1 MKKIHSGIFFVP
13 GWSYIDL
20 EFTPTDIILSLNI
33 PVSFVILVMTST
45 AWHYFELHKK
55 DTLTLTRQIKVM
67 PFFLPS
73 IFMKMGV
80 LITSTS
86 YLSDFCQ
93 SLPLSSCAIFTL
105 LLILLTYQ
113 IVIHKHFS
121 FKISEKDKDD
131 SVIISIFGNLTS
143 NARPKTA
150 ENECVLKF
158 FRTESVTSALLYTAL
173 AACNAAYIAL
183 NDEKNIDEEFIIFI
197 GFSVIL
203 LHVLF
208 TQLYLWTSTGQ
219 RLLFPEDEETNQ
231 TVVTSQTKAP
241 QLELKAAKWILLF
254 ISIAIT
260 AGLFCYIGF
269 ILHTQGKNPNILFFY
284 A

>member
-1 MKKIHSGIFFVP
+1 M
-13 GWSYIDL
+13 
-20 EFTPTDIILSLNI
+20 SLNI

-45 AWHYFELHKK
+45 AWHHFELHKK
-55 DTLTLTRQIKVM
+55 DTLTLLRQLKVM

-86 YLSDFCQ
+86 YLSDFCP
-93 SLPLSSCAIFTL
+93 SLPLASCAIFTL
-105 LLILLTYQ
+105 LLILFVYQ
-113 IVIHKHFS
+113 ILIHTCCG
-121 FKISEKDKDD
+121 FKNSEEDKDN

-143 NARPKTA
+143 NARPKKA
-150 ENECVLKF
+150 ENERVLKF

-183 NDEKNIDEEFIIFI
+183 NDEKNIHEEYIIFI
-197 GFSVIL
+197 GFGVIL

-219 RLLFPEDEETNQ
+219 RLLFPEDEEANQ

-241 QLELKAAKWILLF
+241 QVELKAAKWILLF

-269 ILHTQGKNPNILFFY
+269 ILHTQGKNPNI
-284 A
+284 

>member
-1 MKKIHSGIFFVP
+1 M
-13 GWSYIDL
+13 
-20 EFTPTDIILSLNI
+20 
-33 PVSFVILVMTST
+33 
-45 AWHYFELHKK
+45 
-55 DTLTLTRQIKVM
+55 
-67 PFFLPS
+67 
-73 IFMKMGV
+73 
-80 LITSTS
+80 
-86 YLSDFCQ
+86 
-93 SLPLSSCAIFTL
+93 
-105 LLILLTYQ
+105 
-113 IVIHKHFS
+113 HKHVG

-150 ENECVLKF
+150 ENDRVLKF
-158 FRTESVTSALLYTAL
+158 FRQETIASALLYTAL

-219 RLLFPEDEETNQ
+219 RLLFPEDEEANQ
-231 TVVTSQTKAP
+231 TVITSQTKAP
-241 QLELKAAKWILLF
+241 QSELKAAKWILLF
-254 ISIAIT
+254 MSIAIT

-269 ILHTQGKNPNILFFY
+269 ILHTQGKNPT
-284 A
+284 

>member
-1 MKKIHSGIFFVP
+1 M
-13 GWSYIDL
+13 
-20 EFTPTDIILSLNI
+20 SLNI
-33 PVSFVILVMTST
+33 PISFVILVLTST

-55 DTLTLTRQIKVM
+55 DSLTLLRQIKVM

-80 LITSTS
+80 LITSSS

-93 SLPLSSCAIFTL
+93 SLPLASCAIFTL
-105 LLILLTYQ
+105 LLILFSYQ
-113 IVIHKHFS
+113 ILMHRHFG
-121 FKISEKDKDD
+121 FKISEKDNDD

-150 ENECVLKF
+150 ENERVLKF

-173 AACNAAYIAL
+173 AACNATYIAL
-183 NDEKNIDEEFIIFI
+183 NDEKNIDEEYIIFI
-197 GFSVIL
+197 GFGVIL

-219 RLLFPEDEETNQ
+219 RLLFPKAEETDQ
-231 TVVTSQTKAP
+231 TVDTSQTEAP
-241 QLELKAAKWILLF
+241 KPEPKSAKWIIL
-254 ISIAIT
+254 IVSIAIAAFSLWLSVGSVLT
-260 AGLFCYIGF
+260 E
-269 ILHTQGKNPNILFFY
+269 GKNPDILFF
-284 A
+284 

>member
-1 MKKIHSGIFFVP
+1 M
-13 GWSYIDL
+13 
-20 EFTPTDIILSLNI
+20 DIILSLNI
-33 PVSFVILVMTST
+33 PISFFILVMTSA

-80 LITSTS
+80 LITSSS

-93 SLPLSSCAIFTL
+93 SLPLASCAIFTL
-105 LLILLTYQ
+105 LLILFSYQ
-113 IVIHKHFS
+113 ILMHRHFG
-121 FKISEKDKDD
+121 FKISEKDNDD

-150 ENECVLKF
+150 ENERVLKF
-158 FRTESVTSALLYTAL
+158 FCTESVTSALLYTAL

-219 RLLFPEDEETNQ
+219 RLLFPEDEEANQ
-231 TVVTSQTKAP
+231 TVITSQTKAP

-254 ISIAIT
+254 MSIAIT